1 MLSSIFL
8 SSFGVNSS
16 RWIQILA
23 DHKKKTHFRSVAV
36 FTQRSQMANHHSLI
50 DLFIEPV
57 SRDDLDCTLHS
68 GREMTV
74 CTSCKLHGVYIYI
87 YI

>member
-1 MLSSIFL
+1 MLSSVFL

-23 DHKKKTHFRSVAV
+23 DHKKKKTHFRSVAV

-74 CTSCKLHGVYIYI
+74 CTSCIYVFI
-87 YI
+87 